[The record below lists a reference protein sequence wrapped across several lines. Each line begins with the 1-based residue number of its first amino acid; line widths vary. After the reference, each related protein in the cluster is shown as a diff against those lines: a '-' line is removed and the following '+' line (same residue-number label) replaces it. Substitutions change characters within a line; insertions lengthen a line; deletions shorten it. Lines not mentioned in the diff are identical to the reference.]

1 MSFLNPSVFFS
12 DLRAPTVCSEKKI
25 KPKNFSA
32 QDDLKNLLRARSRR
46 SERALT
52 CGNARAHR
60 CLPNTRPH
68 VFKVNVRNK
77 RKVFSKMLRRVRR
90 VWNISEPTNTCRRY
104 FFKFPAHFFPSEM
117 RLRVGRTGERVG
129 HTGEQALPDKAIY
142 DWEMPMHVSPS
153 LSPPLLSPS
162 LCPLKKTCLAATTY
176 VLLNRNGCFLRKKS
190 V

>member
-104 FFKFPAHFFPSEM
+104 FFKFPAHFFSFWDASESWTY
-117 RLRVGRTGERVG
+117 RGTGWPYRGASPTRQSHLWLRD
-129 HTGEQALPDKAIY
+129 AYA
-142 DWEMPMHVSPS
+142 
-153 LSPPLLSPS
+153 
-162 LCPLKKTCLAATTY
+162 C
-176 VLLNRNGCFLRKKS
+176 
-190 V
+190 